1 MASSF
6 CYLPGE
12 SGSCPGLWWGIYLDR
27 IHIKN
32 TVNNAIAIKVFLRD
46 LKNQEEKNS
55 NHQLW
60 RFFNYHVF
68 ETKVQTT
75 SLIQHLL
82 RHYDLFIH
90 YILPKH
96 MYQLFFGCTMLL
108 KLLNTILLRFE
119 EYLVTD
125 NGGGGGGVGYCHI
138 QFCYAHKLKNKVNRG
153 WGGGGGGL
161 TRTSQ

>member
-12 SGSCPGLWWGIYLDR
+12 SGSRPGLWWGIYLDR

-125 NGGGGGGVGYCHI
+125 NGGGGVGWGTAIYNFVTLTNWKIRSIGDGV
-138 QFCYAHKLKNKVNRG
+138 
-153 WGGGGGGL
+153 GGGGG
-161 TRTSQ
+161 